1 MTPAQILEL
10 RALADAATPGPWFVQ
25 ADRHRVCGIIGP
37 KMAAYDDEPEQEW
50 REVQIVETDGGHYP
64 PRWNDAAFVTAA
76 RSAVPALLDRVAE
89 LEAGLRE
96 AVNLAST
103 NGVFCDPFTSGC
115 DNPECKRLDALAA
128 LVTK

>member
-1 MTPAQILEL
+1 MTLDLLEL
-10 RALADAATPGPWFVQ
+10 RALADLATPAPWFVQ

-76 RSAVPALLDRVAE
+76 RSAVPALLDRVE
-89 LEAGLRE
+89 KLEAGLL
-96 AVNLAST
+96 LAIKIARAAWT
-103 NGVFCDPFTSGC
+103 LYPDEVKPDRDVWPH
-115 DNPECKRLDALAA
+115 LDALAA

>member
-1 MTPAQILEL
+1 MTLDILEL
-10 RALADAATPGPWFVQ
+10 RALAEAATPGPWFVQ

-64 PRWNDAAFVTAA
+64 PRWNDAAFMTAA
-76 RSAVPALLDRVAE
+76 RSAVPALLDRVAA

-96 AVNLAST
+96 AIRIATDLNANMGDEEAEDET
-103 NGVFCDPFTSGC
+103 RA
-115 DNPECKRLDALAA
+115 ELDALAV

>member
-1 MTPAQILEL
+1 MTLDILEL
-10 RALADAATPGPWFVQ
+10 RALAEAATPGPWFVQ

-50 REVQIVETDGGHYP
+50 REVQIAETDGGHYP

-76 RSAVPALLDRVAE
+76 RSAVPALLDRVAA

-96 AVNLAST
+96 AIRIATDLNANMGDEEAEDETLA
-103 NGVFCDPFTSGC
+103 
-115 DNPECKRLDALAA
+115 ELDALAV